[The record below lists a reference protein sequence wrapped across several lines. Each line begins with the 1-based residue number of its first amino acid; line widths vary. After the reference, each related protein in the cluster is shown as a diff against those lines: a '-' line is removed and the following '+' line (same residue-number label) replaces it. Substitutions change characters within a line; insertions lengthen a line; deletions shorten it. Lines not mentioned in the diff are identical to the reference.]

1 MDAKMVRHTVPSPSV
16 SLKVAK
22 VTFVKMLYLNTLS
35 KLTSYSTLPEYRS
48 VAVRSDSVTW
58 EHKILLDYIIF

>member
-1 MDAKMVRHTVPSPSV
+1 MVRHTVPSPSV

-48 VAVRSDSVTW
+48 VAVRSDSVT
-58 EHKILLDYIIF
+58 